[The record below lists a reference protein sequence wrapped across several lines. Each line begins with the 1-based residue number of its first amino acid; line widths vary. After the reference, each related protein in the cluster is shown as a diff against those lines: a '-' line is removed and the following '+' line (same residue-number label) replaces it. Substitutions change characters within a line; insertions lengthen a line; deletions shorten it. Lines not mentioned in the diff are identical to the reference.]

1 VPLTSTGT
9 ALQSTSQRPL
19 ARRLRS
25 TGVLAGVAT
34 AIVGT
39 SCRNRRVC
47 TSSRL
52 STTGCRRARP
62 SLRSR
67 TIGTD
72 GDVRPPVERRHL
84 RDPAE
89 DVHRYWDLIHE
100 AFNAAGPDASRALG
114 QDIFGTR
121 FRTPN
126 LSRTPV
132 ASERSRRSR
141 VGPAAPDDPPAF
153 RPNRPFSRRPRSPN
167 SATSPQPVGRRW
179 TRVTKIGTVGTERVE
194 SPGV

>member
-1 VPLTSTGT
+1 MSQPTRLHVVEALDDWLQAHPSKPSIADPSAPT
-9 ALQSTSQRPL
+9 ATFDHRWDDDTY
-19 ARRLRS
+19 AILR
-25 TGVLAGVAT
+25 
-34 AIVGT
+34 
-39 SCRNRRVC
+39 
-47 TSSRL
+47 
-52 STTGCRRARP
+52 
-62 SLRSR
+62 
-67 TIGTD
+67 
-72 GDVRPPVERRHL
+72 
-84 RDPAE
+84 E

-167 SATSPQPVGRRW
+167 SATSPQPAGRRW
-179 TRVTKIGTVGTERVE
+179 TRGHQDRYGRYRTCGE
-194 SPGV
+194 SRGLDRLTTGQH

>member
-1 VPLTSTGT
+1 LSEHRVATDAS
-9 ALQSTSQRPL
+9 
-19 ARRLRS
+19 ARRRGS
-25 TGVLAGVAT
+25 RRLAAGAPVQAFDR
-34 AIVGT
+34 GT
-39 SCRNRRVC
+39 SAPTATFDHRWNDD
-47 TSSRL
+47 TY
-52 STTGCRRARP
+52 AI
-62 SLRSR
+62 LR
-67 TIGTD
+67 
-72 GDVRPPVERRHL
+72 
-84 RDPAE
+84 E

-153 RPNRPFSRRPRSPN
+153 RPNRPFSRPPRSPN
-167 SATSPQPVGRRW
+167 SATSPQPAGRRW
-179 TRVTKIGTVGTERVE
+179 TRVTKIGTVGTDQH
-194 SPGV
+194 